1 MGLGVLPMMG
11 IGAGLGLLTGGTQGA
26 LKGAALGGL
35 GGAYNN
41 WSQTG
46 SLLGASPVG
55 AKVAEAG
62 MAANAA
68 AAAPQAMGNFALTP
82 SGTLLN
88 MDYYQNVLGNPV
100 FTGGQGL
107 VSNALSD
114 LSSYIPSYMTDNLT
128 PQNMLGVANILGQQQ
143 RAPQLPAPQP
153 ASPTRGGSVV
163 PFTPLST
170 VKLLETPRRTL
181 IG

>member
-35 GGAYNN
+35 GGAYSN
-41 WSQTG
+41 WANTG

-55 AKVAEAG
+55 AKVAG
-62 MAANAA
+62 MAS
-68 AAAPQAMGNFALTP
+68 APQAAGNYAIAP
-82 SGTLLN
+82 WGTSLN
-88 MDYYQNVLGNPV
+88 MDYYQNVLGTPV

-114 LSSYIPSYMTDNLT
+114 FSNYIPSYMTDNFT
-128 PQNMLGVANILGQQQ
+128 PQNMLGVANLLGQQQ

-153 ASPTRGGSVV
+153 ASQTRSGSVV

>member
-11 IGAGLGLLTGGTQGA
+11 IGAGLGLLTGGTKGA
-26 LKGAALGGL
+26 LRGAALGGI
-35 GGAYNN
+35 GGGINN
-41 WSQTG
+41 LASTG

-62 MAANAA
+62 MAANA
-68 AAAPQAMGNFALTP
+68 PFAGAVFNPTT
-82 SGTLLN
+82 GTYLN
-88 MDYYQNVLGNPV
+88 PDYFVGASSFMPT

-114 LSSYIPSYMTDNLT
+114 LSNYIPSSLTNNLT
-128 PQNMLGVANILGQQQ
+128 PQNMLGVASLLGQQQ
-143 RAPQLPAPQP
+143 RPTMLPAPQS
-153 ASPTRGGSVV
+153 ASQTSGGRPVEYTPMATTR
-163 PFTPLST
+163 
-170 VKLLETPRRTL
+170 LLETPRRKL

>member
-35 GGAYNN
+35 GGAYSN
-41 WSQTG
+41 WANTG

-62 MAANAA
+62 MAANAPFTGA
-68 AAAPQAMGNFALTP
+68 IFNPAT
-82 SGTLLN
+82 GTYLN
-88 MDYYQNVLGNPV
+88 PEYFVGAGSSMPV

-114 LSSYIPSYMTDNLT
+114 LSNYIPSYMTDNFT

-153 ASPTRGGSVV
+153 ASSTRSGSVV

-170 VKLLETPRRTL
+170 VKLLQTPRRTL

>member
-11 IGAGLGLLTGGTQGA
+11 IGAGLGLLTGGTKGA

-62 MAANAA
+62 MAANA
-68 AAAPQAMGNFALTP
+68 PFAGAVFNPTT
-82 SGTLLN
+82 GTYLN
-88 MDYYQNVLGNPV
+88 PEYFVGAGSSMPV

-114 LSSYIPSYMTDNLT
+114 LSNYIPSYMRDNFT

-153 ASPTRGGSVV
+153 ASSTRSGSVV

-170 VKLLETPRRTL
+170 VKLLQTPRRTL

>member
-11 IGAGLGLLTGGTQGA
+11 IGAGLGLLTGGTKGA
-26 LKGAALGGL
+26 LKGAALGGI

-41 WSQTG
+41 WANTG

-62 MAANAA
+62 MAANA
-68 AAAPQAMGNFALTP
+68 PFAGAVFNPTT
-82 SGTLLN
+82 GTFLN
-88 MDYYQNVLGNPV
+88 PEYFVGAGSSMPV
-100 FTGGQGL
+100 FTGGQGF
-107 VSNALSD
+107 VSNALDD
-114 LSSYIPSYMTDNLT
+114 LSNYIPSYMRDNFT

-153 ASPTRGGSVV
+153 ASSTRSGSVV

-170 VKLLETPRRTL
+170 VKLLQTPRRTL

>member
-11 IGAGLGLLTGGTQGA
+11 IGAGLGLLTGGTKGA
-26 LKGAALGGL
+26 VKGAALGGL
-35 GGAYNN
+35 GGAYSN
-41 WSQTG
+41 WANTG

-62 MAANAA
+62 MAANA
-68 AAAPQAMGNFALTP
+68 PFAGAVFNPAT
-82 SGTLLN
+82 GTYLN
-88 MDYYQNVLGNPV
+88 PEYFVGASSSMPV

-114 LSSYIPSYMTDNLT
+114 LSNYIPSYMQDNFT

-153 ASPTRGGSVV
+153 ASSTRSGSVV

-170 VKLLETPRRTL
+170 VKLLDRPRRTL

>member
-11 IGAGLGLLTGGTQGA
+11 IGAGLGLLTGGTKGA
-26 LKGAALGGL
+26 LRGAALGGI
-35 GGAYNN
+35 GGGINN
-41 WSQTG
+41 LASTG

-82 SGTLLN
+82 SGTILN
-88 MDYYQNVLGNPV
+88 MDYYQNVLGTPV

-114 LSSYIPSYMTDNLT
+114 LSNYIPSSLTNNLT
-128 PQNMLGVANILGQQQ
+128 PQNMLGVASLLGQQQ
-143 RAPQLPAPQP
+143 RPTMLPAPQS
-153 ASPTRGGSVV
+153 ASQTSGGRPVEYTPMATTR
-163 PFTPLST
+163 
-170 VKLLETPRRTL
+170 LLETPRRKL

>member
-11 IGAGLGLLTGGTQGA
+11 IGAGLGLLTGGTKGA
-26 LKGAALGGL
+26 LKGATLGGL

-41 WSQTG
+41 WAQTG

-62 MAANAA
+62 MAANA
-68 AAAPQAMGNFALTP
+68 PFAGAVFNPTT
-82 SGTLLN
+82 GTYLN
-88 MDYYQNVLGNPV
+88 PEYFVGAGSSMPV

-107 VSNALSD
+107 VSNALDD
-114 LSSYIPSYMTDNLT
+114 LSNYIPSYMRDNFT
-128 PQNMLGVANILGQQQ
+128 PQNMLGVASILGQQQ

-153 ASPTRGGSVV
+153 ASSTRGGSVV

-170 VKLLETPRRTL
+170 VKLVQAPRRTL